1 MKLKKTLTAALAGSA
16 LFGASANAEIVLNDE
31 ISLYGYLD
39 VAHSDYIDLSGNES
53 DQQVAEFE
61 LGMNFVTP
69 DSPFFAT
76 MELSFKDDTSE
87 GEITVVDG
95 ADTPIGTGTY
105 DQDNE
110 LDFET
115 AIIGYNYSDELVLSV
130 GNILSYQ
137 GFETFDATGLY
148 QFSYA
153 GRDFSPFY
161 TAGYAV
167 GAAADYATDD
177 YAFGFWVGDSDGESG
192 ASYEFLAAYTGVEG
206 LTVKGIYALD
216 PGYETFNL
224 WASYEYGGFTFAAEY
239 IYSEADEDNG
249 LFDYGVDESTGYL
262 LMVNYAWEKA
272 GLTFRY
278 SVQEDERTGGLDDPE
293 DWEVFTIS
301 PSYMLSDKAL
311 VLAEIS
317 AFDGS
322 SVDTGDGEEMFYAVE
337 FIYAF

>member
-1 MKLKKTLTAALAGSA
+1 MKLNKKLTTALTGAA

-39 VAHSDYIDLSGNES
+39 MAHSDYIGLDDNES
-53 DQQVAEFE
+53 DQQIAEFE
-61 LGMNFVTP
+61 LGINFTDG
-69 DSPFFAT
+69 DSPFFAV
-76 MELSFKDDTSE
+76 MELSFKDDVGE
-87 GEITVVDG
+87 GEITVVDPG
-95 ADTPIGTGTY
+95 GNPIGTGTY

-137 GFETFDATGLY
+137 GWETFDATGLY

-153 GRDFSPFY
+153 GRDFSPLY

-177 YAFGFWVGDSDGESG
+177 FALGFWVGDSDGESG
-192 ASYEFLAAYTGVEG
+192 ASYEFLAAYTGIEG

-224 WASYEYGGFTFAAEY
+224 WASYEYEGFTFAAEY

-249 LFDYGVDESTGYL
+249 LFDYEVDESTGYL
-262 LMVNYAWEKA
+262 FMVNYAWEKA
-272 GLTFRY
+272 ALTFRY
-278 SVQEDERTGGLDDPE
+278 SVQEDERTGGLSDPE
-293 DWEVFTIS
+293 DWESFTLS
-301 PSYMLSDKAL
+301 PSYMLSDRAL

-322 SVDTGDGEEMFYAVE
+322 SVDTGDGDELFYAVE
-337 FIYAF
+337 FLYSF